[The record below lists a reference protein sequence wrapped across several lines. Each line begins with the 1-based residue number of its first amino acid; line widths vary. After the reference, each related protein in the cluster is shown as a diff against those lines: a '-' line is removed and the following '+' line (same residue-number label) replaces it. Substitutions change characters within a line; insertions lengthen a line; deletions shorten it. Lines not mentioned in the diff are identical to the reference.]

1 MLPYLWLKEPGF
13 GLWFLIVGS
22 QDLQENPIYV
32 LSDSP
37 VLIAHLVTYRLMP
50 DIVES

>member
-1 MLPYLWLKEPGF
+1 MADGA
-13 GLWFLIVGS
+13 WFWVVVPDCL

>member
-1 MLPYLWLKEPGF
+1 MEPGS

-22 QDLQENPIYV
+22 KIYPIYV